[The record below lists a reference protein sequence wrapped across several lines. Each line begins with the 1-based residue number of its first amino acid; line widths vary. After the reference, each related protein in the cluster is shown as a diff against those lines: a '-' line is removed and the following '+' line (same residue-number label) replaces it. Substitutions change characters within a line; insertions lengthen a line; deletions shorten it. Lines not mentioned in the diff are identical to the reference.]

1 MKKIIFCIFYF
12 VCFDT
17 IGQPSFN
24 APDTICVN
32 SPVSITNTTTSASSY
47 YWNFCVANIA
57 SEAPVGVNLGN
68 ISGLFQLPVFMDYV
82 KYNENFY
89 GFVIN
94 NFPGNLVRL
103 DFGNSLLNT
112 PTAISLGNFGGAVPD
127 AAEGIQVVQSKGKWI
142 AIIVGGNEFT
152 GERIS
157 KLDFGADLT
166 NLSPTPT
173 NWANLGN
180 LAYPVD
186 LHVFNENDNWF
197 GFTLNYA
204 NNSITRFDFG
214 SNFQSAPIALNLGN
228 IGNLNGPTGINAIKY
243 NNNWFVFVTNEKN
256 STLSR
261 LDFGNSLLNTPTG
274 ISLGNPGNTLSA
286 PRDLYLMNFCGSV
299 VGFVV
304 NKNSN
309 DIVRLNFNQGIS
321 SGPTTL
327 SLGNIGNLNF
337 PHSISKL
344 FRVNNDLYSFIT
356 NVNNNSIT
364 RLQFSG
370 CNNSLPNSAAVAP
383 PVYSYSTPGTYNVSL
398 TIDDG
403 LPSQASICKTI
414 VVLPRPGNVPYPDTS
429 FCLGNTLNIAS
440 SISAPSY
447 NWNTGATT
455 KGIQISNGGVYS
467 VATQYYGCTIRDT
480 INAILKALP
489 QVYLGR
495 DTSLCSNST
504 YQLNAGNSG
513 ASYLWEDGTK
523 SQTHSITSSG
533 IYHVT
538 VNLNGCSARDTIN
551 ISTAPSQTFNLGL
564 DTTVC
569 DNQLYNI
576 NPNNHTL
583 TYTWQDGS
591 IRSSYPV
598 TQAGIYYAS
607 ASTCSGILKDTIK
620 ISINPS
626 PQIFLGNDT
635 TVCLS
640 SGNKF
645 ILNASNAGS
654 LYRWQDGST
663 MQNYSVNTSGK
674 YFVSVEKN
682 KCLASDTV
690 NIQILSAQTFNLGLD
705 TTVCDNTLYNINPNN
720 QTLTYTWQD
729 GSIRPSYP
737 VTQAGI
743 YFASASTCI
752 GILKDTIAISL
763 KPSPQIFLGNDT
775 TICLSSGNK
784 FILNA
789 GNPGSIYSWQDGST
803 IQSYSVNT
811 SGKYFVSVEKNK
823 CLASDT
829 VNIQTLSDQTFSLG
843 KDTSFCNGSPIT
855 IRPDNANLLYTWQ
868 DGSRGSDFL
877 TDKTGYY
884 QAFAATCS
892 GIARDTIF
900 VLMKPKPVVF
910 LGNDTTVCTNTT
922 LILNA
927 ANPGSAYQWNDG
939 TSSQTH
945 VVGSYNKYFVTVENN
960 GCKTS
965 DSINIRYDSL
975 PKFSLGPDKLLCVGD
990 NLILK
995 PVDDFSYPLTWKDG
1009 TTSRSIVVS
1018 NTGTYTA
1025 SYTTLCGA
1033 FRDTIVIKSGVCEV
1047 FVPGAFTPNNDG
1059 KNDVFRVIGNMIDKL
1074 SFQIYNRWGE
1084 KIFETNN
1091 KSVGWDGN
1099 FHGIMQNSG
1108 AYVYYVQYTKIGED
1122 KKYTM
1127 KGTLILLR

>member
-1 MKKIIFCIFYF
+1 MKTVIFFIFLL

-17 IGQPSFN
+17 IAQPNFN
-24 APDTICVN
+24 APDTVCVN
-32 SPVSITNTTTSASSY
+32 SPVTITNTTTSASSY
-47 YWNFCVANIA
+47 YWNFCVADIA
-57 SEAPVGVNLGN
+57 NEAPVGVDLGN
-68 ISGLFQLPVFMDYV
+68 IGGLFQLPVFMDYV
-82 KYNENFY
+82 KYNGNFY

-127 AAEGIQVVQSKGKWI
+127 AAEGIQVVQSKGSWF

-157 KLDFGADLT
+157 KLDFGSDIT
-166 NLSPTPT
+166 NLSPIAT
-173 NWANLGN
+173 NWGNLGN

-186 LHVFNENDNWF
+186 LHVFNENDNWY

-214 SNFQSAPIALNLGN
+214 SNFQTTPTALNLGN

-243 NNNWFVFVTNEKN
+243 NNNWFVFVTNEKS

-261 LDFGNSLLNTPTG
+261 LDFGSSLLNVPTG
-274 ISLGNPGNTLSA
+274 MSLGNPGNNLSA

-309 DIVRLNFNQGIS
+309 DIARLNFNQGIS
-321 SGPTTL
+321 SIPAST

-356 NVNNNSIT
+356 NVNSNSIT
-364 RLQFSG
+364 LLQFRG
-370 CNNSLPNSAAVAP
+370 CNNSIPNSSAVAP
-383 PVYSYSTPGTYNVSL
+383 ATYSYTTPGTYNVSL

-414 VVLPRPGNVPYPDTS
+414 VVLPKPASVRIDTS
-429 FCLGNTLNIAS
+429 FCFGSTVNIAS
-440 SISAPSY
+440 SVNAPIY
-447 NWNTGATT
+447 AWNTGETT
-455 KGIQISNGGVYS
+455 KGIQVSNSGTYY
-467 VATQYYGCTIRDT
+467 VAAQYYGCTIRDT
-480 INAILKALP
+480 ISALLKPLP

-504 YQLNAGNSG
+504 YQLNAGNTG
-513 ASYLWEDGTK
+513 ASYLWHDGTK
-523 SQTHSITSSG
+523 SQTHAITSSG
-533 IYHVT
+533 LYHVT
-538 VNLNGCSARDTIN
+538 VNLNGCSARDTIAIN
-551 ISTAPSQTFNLGL
+551 TSPSQTFSLGL
-564 DTTVC
+564 DTALC
-569 DNQLYNI
+569 DNKSYNI
-576 NPNNHTL
+576 NPSNQTL

-591 IRSSYPV
+591 VRPSYPA
-598 TQAGIYYAS
+598 TQTGIYYAS
-607 ASTCSGILKDTIK
+607 ALTCSGILKDTIT

-635 TVCLS
+635 TVCIG

-645 ILNASNAGS
+645 ILNAGNPGS

-663 MQNYSVNTSGK
+663 MQNYSVSTAGK

-682 KCLASDTV
+682 KCLASDTI
-690 NIQILSAQTFNLGLD
+690 NIQIVPAQTFNLGLD
-705 TTVCDNTLYNINPNN
+705 TTLCDNILYNINPNN
-720 QTLTYTWQD
+720 QGLVYTWQD

-737 VTQAGI
+737 VKQSGI
-743 YFASASTCI
+743 YYASASTCA
-752 GILKDTIAISL
+752 GIIKDTITISI
-763 KPSPQIFLGNDT
+763 KSSPKVSLGNDT
-775 TICLSSGNK
+775 AVCLSSGNS

-789 GNPGSIYSWQDGST
+789 SNPGSLYRWQDGSST
-803 IQSYSVNT
+803 ESYPVNI
-811 SGKYFVSVEKNK
+811 SGKYFVTVEKNN

-829 VNIQTLSDQTFSLG
+829 VNIQVLADQTFSLG
-843 KDTSFCNGSPIT
+843 NDTSFCSGSSIN
-855 IRPDNANLLYTWQ
+855 IRPDNANFLYTWQ
-868 DGSRGSDFL
+868 DGSSGSSFL
-877 TDKTGYY
+877 ADKTGFY

-900 VLMKPKPVVF
+900 VLSKPKPVVF
-910 LGNDTTVCTNTT
+910 LGNDTTVCVNTT

-927 ANPGSAYQWNDG
+927 ANPGSTYQWNDG
-939 TSSQTH
+939 SSSQTH
-945 VVGSYNKYFVTVENN
+945 VVGSYGKYFVTVDNN

-990 NLILK
+990 NLIVK
-995 PVDDFSYPLTWKDG
+995 PVDNFSYPLTWKDG
-1009 TTSRSIVVS
+1009 TVSKSIVVS

-1025 SYTTLCGA
+1025 SYTNLCGL
-1033 FRDTIVIKSGVCEV
+1033 FGDTIVIKSGVCEV
-1047 FVPGAFTPNNDG
+1047 FVPGAFTPNRDG
-1059 KNDVFRVIGNMIDKL
+1059 KNDVFRVIGNTIDKI

-1084 KIFETNN
+1084 KVFETTN
-1091 KSVGWDGN
+1091 KSLGWDGN

-1108 AYVYYVQYTKIGED
+1108 AYVYYVQYSKIGEE

-1127 KGTLILLR
+1127 KGTVILLR